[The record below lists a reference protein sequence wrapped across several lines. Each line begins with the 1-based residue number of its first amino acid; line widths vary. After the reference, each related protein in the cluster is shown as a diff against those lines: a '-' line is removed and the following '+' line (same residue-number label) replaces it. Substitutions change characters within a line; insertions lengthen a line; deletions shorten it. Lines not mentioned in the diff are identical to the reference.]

1 MRMEAINLFVK
12 TQPQLKATIE
22 RIVENG
28 IVRSKTLELDA
39 NEYLFHEGELVRST
53 FYVKRGLIKLSS
65 DNADGRSKTVFLHKT
80 GTLLGFQGFQDDE
93 ERKPSILNA
102 RASMRS
108 TVIAIDS
115 KDFGNY
121 LREHGDVCHAM
132 VQYMF
137 SMLALETREA
147 VNSSTYPVLQRFAA
161 LLLNLAYEFGA
172 TCEPAMLPFNNS
184 DFAEMLGAHV
194 NSINNAVASLRRSG
208 CIDKQ
213 RGYLAIIDFNKLE
226 NIAENLV

>member
-1 MRMEAINLFVK
+1 MEAKNLFVK
-12 TQPQLKATIE
+12 TQPQLKAAIE
-22 RIVENG
+22 RIVADG

-39 NEYLFHEGELVRST
+39 NEYLFHEGEFVRST

-65 DNADGRSKTVFLHKT
+65 DNA
-80 GTLLGFQGFQDDE
+80 E

-121 LREHGDVCHAM
+121 LREHGDICYAM

-172 TCEPAMLPFNNS
+172 THEPAMLPFNNS